1 MNLAFQ
7 LNATCIFLTLLFTS
21 VSSFRCYVCNKD
33 PAEDDKQL
41 CQNKPEE
48 CPTGVT
54 SCSMLIYKSFD
65 GSISTRKFCTAQ
77 GTPVHNYISSYPGSS
92 FCHNIDT
99 STIPEEKERPT
110 YVEDSRGQIHVIMPP
125 APPTELKSTFLCVC
139 GKELCNKPDHTDMV
153 QKLILEPLQ
162 DLGIASKNVDEY
174 EAKKILW
181 TTL

>member
-1 MNLAFQ
+1 MCVTKTLPLVKIPSARLYSSSHPLAFQ
-7 LNATCIFLTLLFTS
+7 
-21 VSSFRCYVCNKD
+21 
-33 PAEDDKQL
+33 EDDKQL

-99 STIPEEKERPT
+99 VSCE
-110 YVEDSRGQIHVIMPP
+110 VMAD
-125 APPTELKSTFLCVC
+125 
-139 GKELCNKPDHTDMV
+139 
-153 QKLILEPLQ
+153 
-162 DLGIASKNVDEY
+162 
-174 EAKKILW
+174 KKDYSNIFAVYHS
-181 TTL
+181 